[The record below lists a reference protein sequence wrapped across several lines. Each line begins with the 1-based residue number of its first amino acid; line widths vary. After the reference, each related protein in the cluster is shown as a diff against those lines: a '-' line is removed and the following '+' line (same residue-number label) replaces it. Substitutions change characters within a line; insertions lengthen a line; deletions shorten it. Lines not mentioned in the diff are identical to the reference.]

1 MLQELVDGA
10 TGEGAPALGHKEPG
24 QLTLALSQVSPE
36 KSQLVTG
43 YRVHPVDPVLG
54 SLHEYRGL
62 IEVQLLKL
70 DMAELR
76 HAQAVAVEHQNNQL
90 IASRVPGLS
99 CCLAQGLDLTGRD
112 PVFDLVHAT
121 FYKI

>member
-10 TGEGAPALGHKEPG
+10 AGEGASTFGHKEPG
-24 QLTLALSQVSPE
+24 QLALALSKVTPE
-36 KSQLVTG
+36 KPQLVTG

-62 IEVQLLKL
+62 VQVQLLKF
-70 DMAELR
+70 DVAEFR
-76 HAQAVAVEHQNNQL
+76 HAQAVTIEHQDNQL
-90 IASRVPGLS
+90 IAGRIPGLS
-99 CCLAQGLDLTGRD
+99 CCLAQGFDLTGRD
-112 PVFDLVHAT
+112 PVFHLAHET